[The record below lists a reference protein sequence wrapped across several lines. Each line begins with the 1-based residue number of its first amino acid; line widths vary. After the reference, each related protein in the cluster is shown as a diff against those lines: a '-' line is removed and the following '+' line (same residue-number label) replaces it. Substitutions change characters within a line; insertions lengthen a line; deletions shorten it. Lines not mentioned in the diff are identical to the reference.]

1 MAAPLADVKRAQWVA
16 LHDRETASMLADL
29 PRLDI
34 LDPSPWITDLA
45 DTAAIIENLDLVVT
59 ADTGVA
65 HLAAAMGKPVIL
77 MLWWNADWRWGVD
90 RADSYWYP
98 IARDPPAAPGEWA
111 GVVPGSHQGAK
122 LKAALFP

>member
-1 MAAPLADVKRAQWVA
+1 VKRAQWVA
-16 LHDRETASMLADL
+16 LHDRETAGMLADL
-29 PRLDI
+29 RQLDI
-34 LDPSPWITDLA
+34 VDPSPWITDMA
-45 DTAAIIENLDLVVT
+45 DTAAIIENLDLVVS

-98 IARDPPAAPGEWA
+98 NVRVIRQVSPGDWA
-111 GVVPGSHQGAK
+111 GVV
-122 LKAALFP
+122 KAVVKDLG